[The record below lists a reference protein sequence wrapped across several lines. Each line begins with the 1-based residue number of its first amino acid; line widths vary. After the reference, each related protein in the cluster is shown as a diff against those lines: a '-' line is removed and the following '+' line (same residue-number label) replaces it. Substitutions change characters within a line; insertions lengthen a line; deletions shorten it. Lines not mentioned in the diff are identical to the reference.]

1 MMATVEWS
9 EEVAVMMKEKKA
21 REVMQMRRGMMPGFI
36 DEMDRFMERILGPR
50 ESMVRWPMFRW
61 PEESEVLYP
70 TVDIYE
76 DETSIT
82 LKAEMP
88 GMGKDE
94 IDVQIADNMVTLSGE
109 KKTEE
114 KVERKDYYRMERSYG
129 SFKRVLPLP
138 AEVDAEKVK
147 ASFKDGIL
155 ELKMPKAM
163 EAAKKIKVKV
173 E

>member
-1 MMATVEWS
+1 
-9 EEVAVMMKEKKA
+9 MKEKKG
-21 REVMQMRRGMMPGFI
+21 REIMPMRRGVAPGFM
-36 DEMDRFMERILGPR
+36 DEMDRLMERILGPR
-50 ESMVRWPMFRW
+50 ESIVRWPVFKW
-61 PEESEVLYP
+61 PEEVEAIYP

-76 DETSIT
+76 DEASVT

-94 IDVQIADNMVTLSGE
+94 IDVQIADNAVTIAGE

-155 ELKMPKAM
+155 ELKMPKAR
-163 EAAKKIKVKV
+163 EAVKKVKVKV